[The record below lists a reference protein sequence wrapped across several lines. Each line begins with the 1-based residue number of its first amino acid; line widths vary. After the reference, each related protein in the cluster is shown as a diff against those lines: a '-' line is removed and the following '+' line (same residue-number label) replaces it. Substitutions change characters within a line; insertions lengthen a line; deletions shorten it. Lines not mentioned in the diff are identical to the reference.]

1 MITNKAQSAKT
12 HTLQEIPYPNQQ
24 IYNNQKIK
32 PFNNSPTKIKPNWM
46 QKGPK
51 PNSKI
56 IHTRRNLEFPTMPI

>member
-32 PFNNSPTKIKPNWM
+32 PFNNVGEI
-46 QKGPK
+46 
-51 PNSKI
+51 NSSKD
-56 IHTRRNLEFPTMPI
+56 TWA